1 MAHIHWFPG
10 HIAKA
15 QRDLKEKLNLVDVVV
30 EVLDARI
37 PDSSSY
43 KNLENLIGNKS
54 RLILLNKAD
63 LSDEKYNKIWAQK
76 IITKNL
82 LL

>member
-15 QRDLKEKLNLVDVVV
+15 QRDLKEKLSLVDVVV

-37 PDSSSY
+37 PRASAY
-43 KNLENLIGNKS
+43 KNVQNFIGNKS
-54 RLILLNKAD
+54 RIILLNKAD
-63 LSDEKYNKIWAQK
+63 LSDEKYNKI
-76 IITKNL
+76 
-82 LL
+82 